1 MNRFLF
7 VLVASVAVA
16 TSAAEPD
23 ADNQVIVA
31 DLIPLRSGAAREWS
45 DFPETAGEKLE
56 IKFQAAKSDREF
68 ALRVRQQDV
77 KQTWRVSINDKALG
91 TLPIDEN
98 DQTLYFPVPAGIL
111 LAGENVLRI
120 ASAASRNG
128 ASDDIRVGQ
137 AVLIKRSASEAL
149 NEGSINVQVTDA
161 GGDQPQPL
169 PCRLTIV
176 NANGSL
182 QATGASSSDDL
193 AVRPGVIY
201 AAGGRAKIGLPP
213 GRYTIY
219 AGRGFE
225 YSLAKAEVEIKSGST
240 AAATLQIRREV
251 PTEGYIAC
259 DTHVHTVTF
268 SGHGDATIAERMITL
283 AGEGIEL
290 PIATDHN
297 IHVDYRSHAA
307 KAGLTE
313 YFTPV
318 MGNEVTTGV
327 GHFNIFPIH
336 ANAEPPDYKSK
347 EWSAIF
353 DGIFSTPGVKVAI
366 LNHARDLHS
375 GVRPFGPKLHNA
387 VVGENLQG
395 WPLRFNA
402 MEVVNSGATQ
412 TDPLQLFHDWMGLL
426 NAGRVVTPVGAS
438 DSHDVARHFV
448 GQARTYI
455 RCDDRE
461 PGRIDVD
468 AAVNSFLQSRVLVS
482 YGLIAEMTINGKYG
496 SGELAAL
503 ASDDVEVGLRVLGP
517 HWVEASRIQF
527 YVNGRLVRE
536 EDLPERTERDPP
548 GVIWQGF
555 WHLPRPKQD
564 AHLVA
569 IALGP
574 GIDGP
579 WWKTAKAYQPTSP
592 EWEAHVIGCSGA
604 VRLDGDG
611 DGRWSSPRDY
621 AERAIADSAGDL
633 AKLLSSLA
641 AYDEATAVQA
651 AHLFQ
656 KSGKSL
662 ITDESSDLLERAP
675 EQVRRGFS
683 DYLRAWR
690 ECEAARAG
698 E

>member
-1 MNRFLF
+1 MITRLSLAAF
-7 VLVASVAVA
+7 VLAAVVAQ
-16 TSAAEPD
+16 AED
-23 ADNQVIVA
+23 APPSLVPNLVH
-31 DLIPLRSGAAREWS
+31 LRSSMAREWS
-45 DFPETAGEKLE
+45 EFPEVAHGDQLEVKFATAKN
-56 IKFQAAKSDREF
+56 DREF
-68 ALRVRQQDV
+68 TLQLRQQDV
-77 KQTWRVSINDKALG
+77 KQTWRVSINDKVLG

-98 DQTLYFPVPAGIL
+98 DQTLYFPVPTGTLI
-111 LAGENVLRI
+111 AGENVLRI
-120 ASAASRNG
+120 APAGGKSS

-137 AVLIKRSASEAL
+137 VQLIGRPVADVLS
-149 NEGSINVQVTDA
+149 EGSVDIQVTEAETDK
-161 GGDQPQPL
+161 PL

-176 NANGSL
+176 DASGSL
-182 QATGASSSDDL
+182 QMTGASSSDEL

-201 AAGGRAKIGLPP
+201 AARGHAKIGLPL
-213 GRYTIY
+213 GRYMVY

-225 YSLAKAEVEIKSGST
+225 FSLAKTEIVVARGPALPVK
-240 AAATLQIRREV
+240 LQIRREV
-251 PTEGYIAC
+251 PTEGYVAC
-259 DTHVHTVTF
+259 DTHVHTVTY

-297 IHVDYRSHAA
+297 VHVDYAAHAA
-307 KAGLTE
+307 KAGVSE
-313 YFTPV
+313 FFTPV

-327 GHFNIFPIH
+327 GHFNIFPIQ
-336 ANAEPPDYKSK
+336 AKADPPDYKSK
-347 EWSAIF
+347 EWASIF
-353 DGIFSTPGVKVAI
+353 DGIFGTPGVKVAI

-387 VVGENLQG
+387 VVGENLDG
-395 WPLRFNA
+395 WPMRFNG

-412 TDPLQLFHDWMGLL
+412 TNALQLFHDWMGLL

-455 RCDDRE
+455 RASDE
-461 PGRIDVD
+461 EAGKIDVD
-468 AAVNSFLQSRVLVS
+468 AAVNSFVQGQVLVS
-482 YGLIAEMTINGKYG
+482 YGLMAEMTVNDKYR
-496 SGELAAL
+496 SGELAAP
-503 ASDDVEVGLRVLGP
+503 AGDETTVALRVLGP
-517 HWVEASRIQF
+517 HWVTADRIQL
-527 YVNGRLVRE
+527 YANGRLIRDESVSDERNRE
-536 EDLPERTERDPP
+536 EQR
-548 GVIWQGF
+548 GVKSRRV
-555 WHLPRPKQD
+555 WHLPRLKHD
-564 AHLVA
+564 SHLVA

-592 EWEAHVIGCSGA
+592 DWEAHVIGCSGA
-604 VRLDGDG
+604 IRMDGDG

-621 AERAIADSAGDL
+621 AERAVAAAEGDL
-633 AKLLSSLA
+633 AKLLAGLA
-641 AYDEATAVQA
+641 PFDEATASQA

-662 ITDESSDLLERAP
+662 LSDESSELLKSAS
-675 EQVRRGFS
+675 EQVQRGFG

-690 ECEAARAG
+690 ECEVARAG